1 MDCVI
6 HVVAKSWTR
15 PSDFYFHFIYIYIY
29 MLLKSVFTDTVQSY
43 SDSMLRCCV

>member
-1 MDCVI
+1 MDCVV

-29 MLLKSVFTDTVQSY
+29 MYVIKKRLYRHSSKLQ
-43 SDSMLRCCV
+43 